1 MNSDG
6 ILDKHDLSTDSIRE
20 ELLLRT
26 FSDEGLWFVSR
37 YVIGNTRLSERIH
50 RPMLMWVQRE
60 IQKPDAL
67 LALRDPRASGKTDGC
82 TIALPPWAWATMPVE
97 GTVLQGV
104 NTCIAFVAPKKD
116 LASYIFVTNVERR
129 LQNTEYFNLYE
140 HVRPDP
146 RFWSLKNGLLLKRTL
161 IHGLPSLMP
170 LGMESVSTSLH
181 PPILVV
187 DDPVHEQNYRSP
199 TELRRINDWVA
210 HSHSLTA
217 PIHGVRIFIGNHWA
231 IGDVQDNFH
240 PERVE
245 CKPEFKKVKVWER
258 GISGCAECVNNRA
271 PLDQIEDGT
280 LIPHS
285 HTSEVFPIAL
295 DAAEGVPEPA
305 SYIDDVAASKPT
317 YIFLTQH
324 ENRLVDAR
332 TLHFRKEHLRFYDW
346 HYLPDGQMALQVWAS
361 PEDIKQRAEG
371 TKQIDISQRGSVGF
385 EILPLDALDCYILVD
400 PAPSEEAADNRSEFA
415 AAVVGVERNGPRR
428 FLLDEYARN
437 APEHEHINLLL
448 DWYVRYR
455 GWFRRYGVESVGYQ
469 STIKDSLLTTA
480 SGRQI
485 HTLRESEIEMLSR
498 LRSEGQ
504 QIDRIKYALT
514 PQLELHHF
522 FVRRDQRIFRGQHD
536 TFGVRGAKHDLLD
549 AISNL
554 DRVIVGRG
562 RAGHGAE
569 LAAAAAARAKRRRV
583 GSTGY

>member
-50 RPMLMWVQRE
+50 KPMLKWVQRE

-82 TIALPPWAWATMPVE
+82 TIALPPWSWATMPVA

-104 NTCIAFVAPKKD
+104 NTCLAFVAPKKD
-116 LASYIFVTNVERR
+116 LASYIFISNVERR
-129 LQNTEYFNLYE
+129 LQATQYFNLYE

-146 RFWSLKNGLLLKRTL
+146 HFWSLKNGLLLRRTL
-161 IHGLPSLMP
+161 VHGLPSLLP

-181 PPILVV
+181 PPILIV

-210 HSHSLTA
+210 HSHSLTT
-217 PIHGVRIFIGNHWA
+217 PTHGARLFIGNHWA

-240 PERVE
+240 PERPE
-245 CKPEFKKVKVWER
+245 CRPEFKRVKVWER
-258 GISGCAECVNNRA
+258 GITGCEACVSNRA
-271 PLDQIEDGT
+271 PLDRFEEGA
-280 LIPHS
+280 LIPHE
-285 HTSEVFPIAL
+285 HVGDIFPVAL
-295 DAAEGVPEPA
+295 DAAEGVPEPVE
-305 SYIDDVAASKPT
+305 YIDAVAASKPT

-346 HYLPDGQMALQVWAS
+346 HYLPDGQMALQVPLDVMTGLAKREAGGTVEMS
-361 PEDIKQRAEG
+361 PRMGG
-371 TKQIDISQRGSVGF
+371 TF
-385 EILPLDALDCYILVD
+385 EILPLDALDIYILVD

-415 AAVVGVERNGPRR
+415 AALIGCERTGPRR
-428 FLLDEYARN
+428 FLLAEYARN

-448 DWYVRYR
+448 DWYVQWR
-455 GWFRRYGVESVGYQ
+455 GWFRRYGIESIGYQ
-469 STIKDSLLTTA
+469 ATLKDSLLTA
-480 SGRQI
+480 AAGRGI

-522 FVRRDQRIFRGQHD
+522 FVRREHRIFRVQHD

-569 LAAAAAARAKRRRV
+569 MAAAQAARARRRRV
-583 GSTGY
+583 GNTGY